1 MKSLTDLY
9 RIGYGPSSSHTM
21 GPARAARI
29 AKEKHP
35 EADGFRVILYSSL
48 AKTGKGHMTDAVV
61 RKVLSPVPSEII
73 FDMDTPTPEHPN
85 TMEII
90 AYKDGAELERFHVRS
105 VGGGAIQMDGF
116 KEAEAPEVYQ
126 EKNFEEIYQYCKE
139 NGLQLSVYCIAN
151 NGFIEGKQN
160 EPLMRVFENF
170 CVRAGLTWGGGVG
183 IGGGVMLNVTR
194 IVFLVQI
201 AMLALGVVLSV
212 AKTGNPFPKDTW
224 ISFGENAALLL
235 FFNLGVLYYLG
246 RMGRFIRK
254 EAYSGKKYTR
264 ILIPSFVFIL
274 FADVFF
280 IIISFFQGG
289 LFRGWLARKP
299 YEGDA

>member
-1 MKSLTDLY
+1 MKTVLINCSPKKQFCASAYFLSLQRLFVGGQKVNETLRTPADHG
-9 RIGYGPSSSHTM
+9 RILQQLRD
-21 GPARAARI
+21 AQ
-29 AKEKHP
+29 
-35 EADGFRVILYSSL
+35 
-48 AKTGKGHMTDAVV
+48 AVV
-61 RKVLSPVPSEII
+61 FVLPLYVDGVPSHVLRFMQE
-73 FDMDTPTPEHPN
+73 
-85 TMEII
+85 METC
-90 AYKDGAELERFHVRS
+90 
-105 VGGGAIQMDGF
+105 
-116 KEAEAPEVYQ
+116 
-126 EKNFEEIYQYCKE
+126 CKQ
-139 NGLQLSVYCIAN
+139 NGLRLGVYCVAN
-151 NGFIEGKQN
+151 NGFIEGRQN
-160 EPLMRVFENF
+160 EPLMQVFEHF
-170 CVRAGLTWGGGVG
+170 CERAGLRWGGGVG

-264 ILIPSFVFIL
+264 ILIPSFIFIL